1 MTAARRAL
9 RAFGA
14 PAAALLLCVGPPAQ
28 AGDATVFAA
37 VSLTDVLDAAID
49 VYIDV
54 YDESGADR
62 PTAVYAATSALA
74 RQIEAGA
81 PAALFLSASP
91 DWVSYLED
99 RGLTVP
105 GSRVEPFG
113 NRLVLAAAAGAAF
126 DPPLASAANFAAAL
140 GGGRLALADPSHV
153 PAGVY
158 AKQALRALGLWSTV
172 AARAARTGDVRAALA
187 LVERGEAPLAVV
199 YATDLAVCRRC
210 REVAAFP
217 ARAHEPIIYTLALV
231 AANESAAATAFH
243 AFLRGERAAAVFRAF
258 GFLVNE

>member
-1 MTAARRAL
+1 MTAARRAPRVL

-14 PAAALLLCVGPPAQ
+14 LAAAALLCAGPPARSS
-28 AGDATVFAA
+28 DATVFAA
-37 VSLTDVLDAAID
+37 MSLTEVLDAAID
-49 VYIDV
+49 VY
-54 YDESGADR
+54 DESGAER

-81 PAALFLSASP
+81 PAALFLSASA
-91 DWVSYLED
+91 DWVSWLED
-99 RGLTVP
+99 RGMTVP
-105 GSRVEPFG
+105 GSRAEPFG
-113 NRLVLAAAAGAAF
+113 NRLVLAAAADAAF
-126 DPPLASAANFAAAL
+126 DPPLESAANFAAAL
-140 GGGRLALADPSHV
+140 GGGRLALADPDHV

-158 AKQALRALGLWSTV
+158 AKQALRALGLWSAV

-199 YATDLAVCRRC
+199 YATDLAVCPRC

-217 ARAHEPIIYTLALV
+217 ARSHEPIVYTLALV

-258 GFLVNE
+258 GFLVNG